1 MRRAQR
7 LDFHSEDEIHEY
19 SKYPKYLNRRIIK
32 NEFIAVNSSAN
43 LPPRILRENLTRLDS
58 SLNLPIQLTRFP
70 FHFRSIV
77 QL

>member
-43 LPPRILRENLTRLDS
+43 LPSRILER
-58 SLNLPIQLTRFP
+58 I
-70 FHFRSIV
+70 
-77 QL
+77 